1 MITVNII
8 DQSPVLATWYSLY
21 LAAIA
26 IDAMCVRQGLSGIVS
41 HLGESCQMTRQ
52 MKMTGADPILGS
64 DDSLVVTIGG
74 RVIQAHMVAT
84 S

>member
-1 MITVNII
+1 
-8 DQSPVLATWYSLY
+8 
-21 LAAIA
+21 
-26 IDAMCVRQGLSGIVS
+26 MCVRQGLSGIVS

-52 MKMTGADPILGS
+52 MKMIGADEFLGS